1 MPLRPVQG
9 PVSCQVHGLKNVEVL
24 RGTSLAVMSSETQH
38 LSRAH
43 HFIRELRLNVLINTQ
58 YNKNFYSLH
67 FLLIYFIDIYDY
79 KTV

>member
-1 MPLRPVQG
+1 MPLRPVQS

-43 HFIRELRLNVLINTQ
+43 HFIQELRLN
-58 YNKNFYSLH
+58 
-67 FLLIYFIDIYDY
+67 D
-79 KTV
+79 TVDSGCISEITLMGENGGKWAGLR